1 MCKDGWQRDSTSKY
15 FNGSL
20 TILVMLYVD
29 RTLCGDINTVRTSSP
44 LSFRTKET
52 LSRRHIWEIK
62 NGGFGKGVLR
72 EGYVDTQVD
81 VEHVM
86 KEDKM
91 KNMEKMVDKYEG
103 ENKNVTFEFVCG

>member
-1 MCKDGWQRDSTSKY
+1 
-15 FNGSL
+15 
-20 TILVMLYVD
+20 MLYVD

-44 LSFRTKET
+44 LSFWTKEM
-52 LSRRHIWEIK
+52 LSRRQIWEIK
-62 NGGFGKGVLR
+62 NGGFGKRVLH

-91 KNMEKMVDKYEG
+91 KNLEQMVDKYEG
-103 ENKNVTFEFVCG
+103 EKKNATFEFVCGWYRYVLG